1 MFGIQPCVTNLTKKL
16 EESYESITF
25 HATGWGGQSM
35 EALVAE
41 GKISI
46 VCDITTTEIA
56 DEIVGG
62 VLSAGAQRLDVF
74 SRIDVP
80 YLGAAGALDV
90 VNFGAR
96 QTLPKWVKNRKI
108 YEHNSNVTLM
118 RTNAEE
124 CQKIG
129 TFIAKN
135 SIEWPVHSHFFFL
148 KVVCHILTV
157 QGFPRQSQMRL
168 FFLQLKLT
176 EQSSNRQLFEYY
188 A

>member
-1 MFGIQPCVTNLTKKL
+1 MFGITTPCVTYITKKL
-16 EESYESITF
+16 EESYECITF

-62 VLSAGAQRLDVF
+62 VLSAGAQRLDIF

-129 TFIAKN
+129 TFIANKLN
-135 SIEWPVHSHFFFL
+135 KMVGPFAFL
-148 KVVCHILTV
+148 LPEGGLSNLDYVGEFLRTKK
-157 QGFPRQSQMRL
+157 QMKL
-168 FFLQLKLT
+168 FFLQLKPLR
-176 EQSSNRQLFEYY
+176 SNQQIAEC
-188 A
+188 